1 MKNPSS
7 SSTCDFIAAK
17 WEHDL
22 GRGKFDHLS
31 RSAGHRHDSAVLVSY
46 IVGQVRTEWRLDGEL
61 LVGTHA
67 ERLVG
72 THAERLVGTHAEL
85 LVGIHAE
92 RLVGT
97 HAERLV
103 GTHAELLVGT
113 HEMKLNSFGQLLEEA
128 PHMQP
133 SVMETPSLRYQ
144 AMVPPALHLSCRPRR
159 PNISQQ
165 LRPGQAQ
172 QQR

>member
-1 MKNPSS
+1 MRL
-7 SSTCDFIAAK
+7 TEAK

-22 GRGKFDHLS
+22 GTGGKFDHLS
-31 RSAGHRHDSAVLVSY
+31 RSAGHRHDSAVLVLY
-46 IVGQVRTEWRLDGEL
+46 IVGQVRSESRLDGEL
-61 LVGTHA
+61 LVG
-67 ERLVG
+67 
-72 THAERLVGTHAEL
+72 
-85 LVGIHAE
+85 I
-92 RLVGT
+92 

-113 HEMKLNSFGQLLEEA
+113 HEMKLNSFGQLLEEV
-128 PHMQP
+128 PQKQP
-133 SVMETPSLRYQ
+133 SVMETPSLRHQ

>member
-1 MKNPSS
+1 MRL
-7 SSTCDFIAAK
+7 TEAK

-22 GRGKFDHLS
+22 GTGGKFDHLS
-31 RSAGHRHDSAVLVSY
+31 RSAGHRHDSAVLVLY
-46 IVGQVRTEWRLDGEL
+46 IVGQVRSESRLDGEL
-61 LVGTHA
+61 LVGI
-67 ERLVG
+67 
-72 THAERLVGTHAEL
+72 HAERLVGTHAEL
-85 LVGIHAE
+85 LVGI
-92 RLVGT
+92 

-113 HEMKLNSFGQLLEEA
+113 HEMKLNSFGQLLEEV
-128 PHMQP
+128 PQKQP
-133 SVMETPSLRYQ
+133 SVMETPSLRHQ

>member
-1 MKNPSS
+1 M
-7 SSTCDFIAAK
+7 
-17 WEHDL
+17 

-46 IVGQVRTEWRLDGEL
+46 IVGQVRSEWRLDGEL

-72 THAERLVGTHAEL
+72 
-85 LVGIHAE
+85 IHAE
-92 RLVGT
+92 Q
-97 HAERLV
+97 LV

-113 HEMKLNSFGQLLEEA
+113 HEMKLNSFGQLLEEVS
-128 PHMQP
+128 HMQP
-133 SVMETPSLRYQ
+133 SVMETLSLRHR

-165 LRPGQAQ
+165 LRPGRAQ